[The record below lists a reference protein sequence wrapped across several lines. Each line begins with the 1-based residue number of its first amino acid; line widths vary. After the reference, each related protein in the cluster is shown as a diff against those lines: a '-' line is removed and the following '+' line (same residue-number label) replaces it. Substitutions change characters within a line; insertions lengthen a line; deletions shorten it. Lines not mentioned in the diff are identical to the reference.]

1 MEKITSQNHAKKLRN
16 LSSEILE
23 KKHLSIVEKDCR
35 ERDCREIVERFCF
48 FLLFPGAAAPAPAT
62 LLKPKLSATGK
73 HSGPGGRE
81 GQPKEPHVPRGA
93 PATLLKPKLSA
104 TGKHSGPGG
113 REGQPKEPHV
123 PRGDS
128 GKDPPPV
135 KQKPRSQ

>member
-35 ERDCREIVERFCF
+35 ERDCRVERFCF

-81 GQPKEPHVPRGA
+81 GQPKEPHVPRG
-93 PATLLKPKLSA
+93 
-104 TGKHSGPGG
+104 
-113 REGQPKEPHV
+113 
-123 PRGDS
+123 DS